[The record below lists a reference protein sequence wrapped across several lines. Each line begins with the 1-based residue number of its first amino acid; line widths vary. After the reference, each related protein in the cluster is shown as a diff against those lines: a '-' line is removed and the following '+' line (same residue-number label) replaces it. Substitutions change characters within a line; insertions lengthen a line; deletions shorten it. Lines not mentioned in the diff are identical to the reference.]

1 MLIFSPLQD
10 LHMED
15 TDAGNSRGPPP
26 MVAQLQMQNQ
36 VGSSRPADEVVIW
49 CCNWVFFVGE
59 ELMEKTG
66 VNTFCRF
73 DASLNLLEGEK

>member
-1 MLIFSPLQD
+1 MLICSPRQD

-36 VGSSRPADEVVIW
+36 VGSSW
-49 CCNWVFFVGE
+49 FFVFFSWVKNSWKK
-59 ELMEKTG
+59 LW